1 MRRAG
6 GRIPLAGWGT
16 MNWMPIFAIAL
27 IILWIGARLLGFVL
41 GAALNLL
48 WIAAIL
54 LFAVWIF
61 QRR

>member
-1 MRRAG
+1 
-6 GRIPLAGWGT
+6 
-16 MNWMPIFAIAL
+16 MNLLPVFAIAL
-27 IILWIGARLLGFVL
+27 IALWIGARVLGFVL

-54 LFAVWIF
+54 LLVVWLF